1 MRVKVVGR
9 GEGGRSEG
17 SQGETDMAQETCSC
31 SEGVTKGEGKGPLV
45 ARAPLG
51 GKGRPEKVCL
61 RVTRKWDA
69 GNERSAGER
78 LVKSESKA
86 VRRNTE
92 EQLR

>member
-51 GKGRPEKVCL
+51 GKGRPEKVSC
-61 RVTRKWDA
+61 
-69 GNERSAGER
+69 E
-78 LVKSESKA
+78 
-86 VRRNTE
+86 
-92 EQLR
+92 